1 MLKITTD
8 NTLPETLLI
17 LEGSLSGPWVTE
29 LNKAVIDSGCQPDTL
44 KLDLT
49 GIQYADEQGLL
60 LIRDLMAWGVSL
72 AAASPF
78 INELIKPPR

>member
-1 MLKITTD
+1 
-8 NTLPETLLI
+8 LLI

-49 GIQYADEQGLL
+49 GIQYVDEQGLL
-60 LIRDLMAWGVSL
+60 LILDLMAWGVSMG
-72 AAASPF
+72 AASPF
-78 INELIKPPR
+78 INELLKPPR